1 MIYNDTLF
9 KAKDM
14 YLLSCAATGKLL
26 AHEGLSYH
34 KRRMMEFNNM
44 HLMEGMEFSDNN
56 EFPLLR
62 AYEGPVNFDFYPF
75 SEQNKLDGKGQA
87 IHFFA
92 HDYKFATACDKRL
105 EATTYKLSKF
115 DCVFSPDYSLF
126 VDVPSHIN
134 KHSVYLSRFAGAHW
148 QNCGFSVI
156 PTASWGN
163 ADSFEYCFEGL
174 PTNSVIGVCG
184 VGVRWSRS
192 AYLLWQYAMRTLEER
207 LLPSLVIVYGVG
219 LEIQGFHTP
228 VLNIG
233 DQISKFHRK

>member
-1 MIYNDTLF
+1 MMYNNTLF
-9 KAKDM
+9 EAKDM
-14 YLLSCAATGKLL
+14 YLMSCTPTGKLQ
-26 AHEGLSYH
+26 AHESLSYH

-44 HLMEGMEFSDNN
+44 HLMDGMEFSDVND
-56 EFPLLR
+56 FPILK
-62 AYEGPVNFDFYPF
+62 AYNGSVNLDFHPF
-75 SEQNKLDGKGQA
+75 SEHNKLDGKGQA

-92 HDYKFATACDKRL
+92 HDYKFATACDKKL

-115 DCVFSPDYSLF
+115 DCLFTPDYSLF

-148 QNCGFSVI
+148 QNCGFNVI

-184 VGVRWSRS
+184 VGVQWSRS
-192 AYLLWQYAMRTLEER
+192 ACLLWQYAMRTLEER
-207 LLPSLVIVYGVG
+207 LTPSLVIVYGIET
-219 LEIQGFHTP
+219 EIPGFQTP
-228 VLNIG
+228 IIYIE
-233 DQISKFHRK
+233 DQIAKFYRK